1 MLPLVAVC
9 VLAADPAPVEF
20 AGMKA
25 TPPAGWKQ
33 KELPPGSM
41 RAAQFALPKADGDK
55 EDADLALF
63 VFPGGAG
70 TPKQNLDRQL
80 AKFLDSGRTVKD
92 GKVPVGPVEATYQD
106 ITGTYKKKPF
116 PMSQD
121 FTPVSDYRQLY
132 VLFEKD
138 GKQYYL
144 TLLGPKATVE
154 KHRAA
159 FEGWLKS
166 FK

>member
-1 MLPLVAVC
+1 MLSMIAVC

-25 TPPAGWKQ
+25 TPPASWKQ
-33 KELPPGSM
+33 KELPANSL
-41 RAAQFALPKADGDK
+41 RAAQFALPKVDGDK

-70 TPKQNLDRQL
+70 TPKQNLERQL
-80 AKFLDSGRTVKD
+80 AKFQETGRTVKD
-92 GKVPVGPVEATYQD
+92 SKIKFGPIEATYQD
-106 ITGTYKKKPF
+106 ISGTYKKKPF
-116 PMSQD
+116 PMSQE
-121 FTPVSDYRQLY
+121 FTPVPDYRQLY

-144 TLLGPKATVE
+144 NLLGAKTTVE
-154 KHRAA
+154 KHKPALEA
-159 FEGWLKS
+159 WLKS